1 LSQAARVGGGATGSG
16 RLAGRIALVTGASR
30 GIGAAVARR
39 FAAEGA
45 QLVLVARTVGG
56 LEELDDRIRQ
66 DGGQGATLVP
76 LDLREF
82 DAIDRLGASLY
93 ERFGHL
99 DVLVGNA
106 GVNPFYGPMSEI
118 PDAAYDKI
126 LSTNV
131 KANHWLCQMVAPD
144 MIEKGSGS
152 IMITSSTGAFSA
164 SEVLGTYNI
173 SKLADIALIRNLAA
187 ELGPKGVRVNAICPG
202 LIRTDFAQALWDNP
216 EAAQRANEQIPMRR
230 LGEAEDLKALAVFLA
245 ADSSSYVTGQAL
257 TVCGGANMWS

>member
-1 LSQAARVGGGATGSG
+1 MSIATELFDLTGQVALLTGSSKG
-16 RLAGRIALVTGASR
+16 MGQAMAMALAEHGSKVVVSSRKLDQCEITVAEINERCGEERAIAIACNIGYKEQLQALVDETR
-30 GIGAAVARR
+30 ERIGPIDT
-39 FAAEGA
+39 
-45 QLVLVARTVGG
+45 LVA
-56 LEELDDRIRQ
+56 
-66 DGGQGATLVP
+66 
-76 LDLREF
+76 
-82 DAIDRLGASLY
+82 
-93 ERFGHL
+93 
-99 DVLVGNA
+99 NA
-106 GVNPFYGPMSEI
+106 GINPFYGSMTDI
-118 PDAAYDKI
+118 PDGAFDKI
-126 LSTNV
+126 LASNV
-131 KANHWLCQMVAPD
+131 RSNHWLCQMVAPD